1 MTRGL
6 VFPLRYWMTIMR
18 NSLFYGFVVFGLLI
32 GSSGMG
38 TGAEAAV
45 PNQAAVVKTN
55 GAGAKLP
62 GTLARPS
69 QLRPSVIYVTDF
81 HLDPTQVEERKKL
94 VGRED
99 GGIARG
105 RGPFREKLT
114 GAKES
119 DPEAEARKLV
129 SALTDSIIKHLNSEG
144 LHAERLADVSVGYS
158 PSQSG
163 SKMQIAPSAAKL
175 PKQGWLLA
183 GWFEQVEEGKAAVS
197 ATVGFGAGSGH
208 ASADVAVS
216 DLASDP
222 AQAFLVMGSG
232 SRAKHMPGG
241 IVTKNPYVMAAKFVI
256 NKRQGMEK
264 EVKNL
269 GVQIAKSLKE
279 YIDELG
285 KTGSGTK

>member
-1 MTRGL
+1 M
-6 VFPLRYWMTIMR
+6 
-18 NSLFYGFVVFGLLI
+18 FYGFVVLGFLL
-32 GSSGMG
+32 GSPVVGA
-38 TGAEAAV
+38 GAEA
-45 PNQAAVVKTN
+45 PISSGDVVAETN
-55 GAGAKLP
+55 RASAKIP
-62 GTLARPS
+62 GKVARPS

-99 GGIARG
+99 GGIVRG
-105 RGPFREKLT
+105 RGPLGGRLT

-129 SALTDSIIKHLNSEG
+129 SALTDSIVKHLNSEG
-144 LHAERLADVSVGYS
+144 LRAERLANVSVGYS
-158 PSQSG
+158 PSQGG
-163 SKMQIAPSAAKL
+163 SKMQIVPSASKL

-183 GWFEQVEEGKAAVS
+183 GWFEQVEEGKAGVK

-232 SRAKHMPGG
+232 SRTKHMPGG
-241 IVTKNPYVMAAKFVI
+241 VVTKNPYVMAAKFVI

-264 EVKNL
+264 DVKNL
-269 GVQIAKSLKE
+269 GAQIAKSLKD
-279 YIDELG
+279 YVDELG
-285 KTGSGTK
+285 KTGTGTK